1 MQNLTESFSIAKLNS
16 QSNYQRLATL
26 SALTIF
32 SIVILC
38 ISILI
43 GPVDISLE
51 DIGQGIMRS
60 LGADSSAMSGS
71 SAIVSVIRIPRVI
84 LGAFVGAALGISG
97 AALQGLFRNPLV
109 DPGLIGVSSGGALGA
124 SIWIIFGASF
134 SFIPE
139 YLKVFMIA
147 VFAFFGSLM
156 AMLLVY
162 QIGSRRGHVSV
173 ASMLLA
179 GIAINA
185 LAAAALGFLIFVSDD
200 TQLRSINFWTL
211 GSLGGAI
218 WGKIWPSLLIIAIA
232 SLLILRDAKNL
243 NLFALGEADA
253 KHLGCDT
260 VRLKRRMVVLPA
272 LATAA
277 AVSVSGIIGFIG
289 LVAPHLIRLMVGA
302 DHRLVLPG
310 SALLGITLILT
321 ADILARTAAAPAEL
335 PLGIITSLIGAPF
348 FIWLL
353 IRQKGWSS

>member
-1 MQNLTESFSIAKLNS
+1 MQTPAKSLSITKLAEKS
-16 QSNYQRLATL
+16 KYKTL
-26 SALTIF
+26 VT
-32 SIVILC
+32 
-38 ISILI
+38 ISILTGI
-43 GPVDISLE
+43 SIFLFSTSIVTGPADISIK
-51 DIGQGIMRS
+51 DIGQGIMRTF
-60 LGADSSAMSGS
+60 GADPTEMSGS
-71 SAIVSVIRIPRVI
+71 SAIVSVIRIPRVL
-84 LGAFVGAALGISG
+84 LGVFVGAALGISG

-124 SIWIIFGASF
+124 SIWIIFGSSL

-139 YLKVFMIA
+139 YLTIFMIA
-147 VFAFFGSLM
+147 IFAFLGSLI

-173 ASMLLA
+173 AAMLLA

-211 GSLGGAI
+211 GSLGGAV
-218 WGKIWPSLLIIAIA
+218 WSKIWPSLLIISIA
-232 SLLILRDAKNL
+232 TLLILRDCKNL
-243 NLFALGEADA
+243 NLFAIGEADA

-260 VRLKRRMVVLPA
+260 VKLKRRMVVLPA
-272 LATAA
+272 MATAA

-310 SALLGITLILT
+310 SALLGISLILT
-321 ADILARTAAAPAEL
+321 ADILARTAVAPAEL

-353 IRQKGWSS
+353 IKQKGWST

>member
-1 MQNLTESFSIAKLNS
+1 MQNLTQSFSIQKLNS
-16 QSNYQRLATL
+16 QSKHKRLVAL
-26 SALTIF
+26 SLLITF
-32 SIVILC
+32 SIVILS
-38 ISILI
+38 ISIVT

-51 DIGQGIMRS
+51 DIGQGILRS
-60 LGADSSAMSGS
+60 LGADSSEMSGP

-84 LGAFVGAALGISG
+84 LGVFVGAALGISG

-124 SIWIIFGASF
+124 SIWIIFGASI

-139 YLKVFMIA
+139 YLRVFMIS
-147 VFAFFGSLM
+147 VFAFFGSLV
-156 AMLLVY
+156 AMILVY

-173 ASMLLA
+173 AAMLLA

-218 WGKIWPSLLIIAIA
+218 WGKIWPSLLIILSA
-232 SLLILRDAKNL
+232 SILILRDAKNL

-272 LATAA
+272 MATAA

-289 LVAPHLIRLMVGA
+289 LVAPHLIRLMIGA

-310 SALLGITLILT
+310 SALLGIALILT

>member
-1 MQNLTESFSIAKLNS
+1 MQNLTKTHSIERLSS
-16 QSNYQRLATL
+16 QSKYKRLVAL
-26 SALTIF
+26 SILTVV
-32 SIVILC
+32 SIVLLS
-38 ISILI
+38 ISIVT
-43 GPVDISLE
+43 GPVDISLQ

-60 LGADSSAMSGS
+60 LGVEPSSMSGS

-84 LGAFVGAALGISG
+84 LGVFVGAALGISG

-124 SIWIIFGASF
+124 SIWIIFGASL

-147 VFAFFGSLM
+147 VFAFFGSLL

-173 ASMLLA
+173 AAMLLG

-211 GSLGGAI
+211 GSLGGAN
-218 WGKIWPSLLIIAIA
+218 WGKIWPSLFIIFSA

-260 VRLKRRMVVLPA
+260 VKLKRRMVVLPA
-272 LATAA
+272 MATAA

-289 LVAPHLIRLMVGA
+289 LVSPHLIRLMVGT

-321 ADILARTAAAPAEL
+321 ADICARTAAAPAEL

-353 IRQKGWSS
+353 IRQRGWSS

>member
-1 MQNLTESFSIAKLNS
+1 MQNLTQSFSIARLNS
-16 QSNYQRLATL
+16 ESKHKRLVTL
-26 SALTIF
+26 SMLSIF
-32 SIVILC
+32 SVVMLSISVI
-38 ISILI
+38 I

-51 DIGQGIMRS
+51 DIGQGIFRS
-60 LGADSSAMSGS
+60 LGADPSAMSGS

-124 SIWIIFGASF
+124 SVWIIFGTSF

-147 VFAFFGSLM
+147 VFAFFGSLI

-173 ASMLLA
+173 ANMLLA

-218 WGKIWPSLLIIAIA
+218 WGKIWPSLLIILSA
-232 SLLILRDAKNL
+232 SLLILREAKNL

-272 LATAA
+272 MATAA

-310 SALLGITLILT
+310 SALLGITLILA
-321 ADILARTAAAPAEL
+321 ADILARIAAAPAEL

-353 IRQKGWSS
+353 VRQKGWSS

>member
-1 MQNLTESFSIAKLNS
+1 MQNLTQTHSIERLSS
-16 QSNYQRLATL
+16 QSKYKRLVALSTL
-26 SALTIF
+26 TVV
-32 SIVILC
+32 SIVILSL
-38 ISILI
+38 SIVT
-43 GPVDISLE
+43 GPADISLQ

-60 LGADSSAMSGS
+60 LGVESSAMSGS
-71 SAIVSVIRIPRVI
+71 SAIVSVIRIPRVV
-84 LGAFVGAALGISG
+84 LGVFVGAALGISG

-124 SIWIIFGASF
+124 SIWIIFGASL

-147 VFAFFGSLM
+147 VFAFFGSLL

-162 QIGSRRGHVSV
+162 QIGSRRGRVSV
-173 ASMLLA
+173 AAMLLG

-218 WGKIWPSLLIIAIA
+218 WGKIWPSLVIIFSA

-260 VRLKRRMVVLPA
+260 VKLKRRMVVLPA
-272 LATAA
+272 MATAA

-289 LVAPHLIRLMVGA
+289 LVSPHLIRLMVGT

-321 ADILARTAAAPAEL
+321 SDILARTAAAPAEL

-353 IRQKGWSS
+353 IRQRGWSS

>member
-1 MQNLTESFSIAKLNS
+1 MQNLTQSFSIQKLNS
-16 QSNYQRLATL
+16 QSKHKRLVAL
-26 SALTIF
+26 SLLSTF
-32 SIVILC
+32 SIVILS
-38 ISILI
+38 ISIVT

-51 DIGQGIMRS
+51 DIGQGILRS
-60 LGADSSAMSGS
+60 LGADSSEMSGP

-84 LGAFVGAALGISG
+84 LGVFVGAALGISG

-124 SIWIIFGASF
+124 SIWIIFGASI

-139 YLKVFMIA
+139 YLRVFMIS
-147 VFAFFGSLM
+147 VFAFFGSLV
-156 AMLLVY
+156 AMILVY

-173 ASMLLA
+173 AAMLLA

-218 WGKIWPSLLIIAIA
+218 WGKIWPSLLIILSA
-232 SLLILRDAKNL
+232 SILILRDAKNL

-272 LATAA
+272 MATAA

-289 LVAPHLIRLMVGA
+289 LVAPHLIRLMIGA

-310 SALLGITLILT
+310 SALLGIALILT

>member
-1 MQNLTESFSIAKLNS
+1 MQDLAEPYSIERLSS
-16 QSNYQRLATL
+16 QSKHRRIVALSILAMTSVAAL
-26 SALTIF
+26 S
-32 SIVILC
+32 
-38 ISILI
+38 ISILT
-43 GPVDISLE
+43 GPVDISLR

-60 LGADSSAMSGS
+60 LGADPTAMSGP

-84 LGAFVGAALGISG
+84 LGVFVGAALGISG

-124 SIWIIFGASF
+124 SIWIIFGASL

-147 VFAFFGSLM
+147 VFAFFGSLL

-162 QIGSRRGHVSV
+162 QIGSRKGHVSV
-173 ASMLLA
+173 AAMLLA

-218 WGKIWPSLLIIAIA
+218 WGKIWPSLAIIITA
-232 SLLILRDAKNL
+232 SLLIFRDAKNL

-260 VRLKRRMVVLPA
+260 VRLKRRMVILPA
-272 LATAA
+272 MATAA

-289 LVAPHLIRLMVGA
+289 LVAPHLIRLMVGT
-302 DHRLVLPG
+302 DHRIVLPG

-321 ADILARTAAAPAEL
+321 ADILARIAVAPAEL

-353 IRQKGWSS
+353 IRQKGWTS

>member
-1 MQNLTESFSIAKLNS
+1 MQNLTGSFSIAKLNS

-218 WGKIWPSLLIIAIA
+218 WGKIWPSLLIILIA

>member
-1 MQNLTESFSIAKLNS
+1 MQNFTQPHSIEKLNS
-16 QSNYQRLATL
+16 QSKYRRMVALSILAVT
-26 SALTIF
+26 
-32 SIVILC
+32 SIVVLSV
-38 ISILI
+38 SIVT
-43 GPVDISLE
+43 GPVDISLH
-51 DIGQGIMRS
+51 DIAQGIMRTV
-60 LGADSSAMSGS
+60 GADPSEMSGT

-84 LGAFVGAALGISG
+84 LGVFIGAALGISG

-124 SIWIIFGASF
+124 SIWIIFGTSLN
-134 SFIPE
+134 FIPE

-147 VFAFFGSLM
+147 VFAFCGSLL

-162 QIGSRRGHVSV
+162 QIGSRKGHVSV
-173 ASMLLA
+173 AAMLLA

-218 WGKIWPSLLIIAIA
+218 WGKIWPSLVIILTA

-260 VRLKRRMVVLPA
+260 VRLKRRMVILPA
-272 LATAA
+272 MATAA

-289 LVAPHLIRLMVGA
+289 LVAPHLIRLMVGT

-310 SALLGITLILT
+310 SAFLGITLILT
-321 ADILARTAAAPAEL
+321 ADIFARIAVAPAEL

>member
-1 MQNLTESFSIAKLNS
+1 MQNLTQSFSIQKLNS
-16 QSNYQRLATL
+16 QSKHKRLVAL
-26 SALTIF
+26 SLLITF
-32 SIVILC
+32 SIVILS
-38 ISILI
+38 ISVVT

-51 DIGQGIMRS
+51 DIGQGILRS
-60 LGADSSAMSGS
+60 LGADSSEMSGP

-84 LGAFVGAALGISG
+84 LGVFVGAALGISG
-97 AALQGLFRNPLV
+97 AALQGLIRNPLV

-124 SIWIIFGASF
+124 SIWIIFGASI

-139 YLKVFMIA
+139 YLRVFMIS
-147 VFAFFGSLM
+147 VFAFFGSLV
-156 AMLLVY
+156 AMILVY

-173 ASMLLA
+173 AAMLLA

-218 WGKIWPSLLIIAIA
+218 WGKIWPSLLIILSA
-232 SLLILRDAKNL
+232 SILILRDAKNL

-272 LATAA
+272 MATAA

-289 LVAPHLIRLMVGA
+289 LVAPHLIRLMIGA

-310 SALLGITLILT
+310 SALLGIALILT

>member
-211 GSLGGAI
+211 GSLGGAV
-218 WGKIWPSLLIIAIA
+218 WGKIWPSLLIILIA